1 LGGGVAL
8 LRAIKALEKLKVH
21 NDDQRTG
28 IDIVKK
34 ALSWPA
40 RQIAI
45 NAGEDGSIE
54 AAQTKFCGLQVEPQ
68 EQVRFQKGLPAGHPR
83 FSAVC
88 GGCSFTVS
96 VRKKDRSGAVWG
108 LSSLASKNRFPAGGE
123 GATRDSVRMRQRPAC
138 MQEFREELGYDGQLG
153 TVDRIAELLYCW
165 CAPQMEDAMCYERD
179 YRIFEDRKKAEDT
192 RVVQERRA
200 GLIDRL
206 LDDANKHGEKTK
218 AEGTPVKDVAPAK

>member
-1 LGGGVAL
+1 MRGV
-8 LRAIKALEKLKVH
+8 
-21 NDDQRTG
+21 
-28 IDIVKK
+28 
-34 ALSWPA
+34 
-40 RQIAI
+40 
-45 NAGEDGSIE
+45 DGFQHSRPSE
-54 AAQTKFCGLQVEPQ
+54 RRSRRG
-68 EQVRFQKGLPAGHPR
+68 RFGAFRLWRPK
-83 FSAVC
+83 
-88 GGCSFTVS
+88 TVI
-96 VRKKDRSGAVWG
+96 
-108 LSSLASKNRFPAGGE
+108 PAGGE